1 MKHIKFLSLSFFFCF
16 VLFACN
22 SKKGADLVRT
32 WQVTGVETSADLPD
46 SLRNAMIANS
56 KMVFTS
62 EGAYTTTGGIGVDQG
77 TYTLDKDTRLLSTVS
92 TAGKSSEVYTIDK
105 LDKENLI
112 LTNKGNTVT
121 CIAVK

>member
-1 MKHIKFLSLSFFFCF
+1 MKHIKFLSFTFFLCF
-16 VLFACN
+16 ILFACN
-22 SKKGADLVRT
+22 GKKGADLVKT
-32 WQVTGVETSADLPD
+32 WQVTGVETSTDLPD

-56 KMVFTS
+56 KMVFTKDGS
-62 EGAYTTTGGIGVDQG
+62 YTTIGGIGVDQG
-77 TYTLDKDTRLLSTVS
+77 TYTLDKDTRTLSTVS
-92 TAGKSSEVYTIDK
+92 TAGKSNEVYTIDK